1 MKIRCVQ
8 PADRDRIHEILIAV
22 GNFNN
27 TEIGVAMELV
37 DDALKRGEDSDYL
50 VRVVDDTSGS
60 VIGYVCFG
68 KTPLTDST
76 YDFYW
81 MAVHPGSQ
89 HQGFGRALIS
99 TVENEARQ
107 RGGTLLILETSTLDS
122 YRRTVRIYEQAG
134 YMLAARIRNFY
145 RPGDDKLVYIKELA

>member
-8 PADRDRIHEILIAV
+8 PADRDRIHEILTAV

-27 TEIGVAMELV
+27 IEIRVAMELV
-37 DDALKRGEDSDYL
+37 DDALKGGERSDYL
-50 VRVVDDTSGS
+50 VRVVDDDSG
-60 VIGYVCFG
+60 ITGYVCFG

-81 MAVHPGSQ
+81 MAVHPRSQ
-89 HQGFGRALIS
+89 HRGFGRALIS

-107 RGGTLLILETSTLDS
+107 KGGTLLILETSTLDS

-145 RPGDDKLVYIKELA
+145 RPGDDKLIYIKELA